1 VVLGVRVDPGGG
13 NRDRRTYGGWW
24 RGGGAARAPPP
35 RGALAGVVF
44 AALCTLAAWFAAI
57 VLPLFAGT
65 IGASVR
71 LGTDPRTTGFIAVL
85 WGVAGGTAGSLV
97 PHRDGDRSSPTQG
110 RTTSVPRS

>member
-1 VVLGVRVDPGGG
+1 
-13 NRDRRTYGGWW
+13 
-24 RGGGAARAPPP
+24 
-35 RGALAGVVF
+35 VVF